1 MFRAIPFKEQA
12 EYLDRSEKKTN
23 RRVLLTDD
31 VKEIEDKMQK
41 CLEEISNLQAMV
53 ENNAIEELYGSCASL
68 SRRMV
73 NIATKIGL
81 LPAEYG
87 IKDKKDYIN
96 RVVVDKKNVIF
107 NRREDKLQIILPEL
121 LPHRPQ
127 YDSVNNKMKYMYDID
142 KWRAGYYSAFSEEF
156 VREKYHIYEEKVC
169 MMFLHHVGQG
179 NSIDVDNFEYKV
191 ITDII
196 TLFLLVDDSHRYLS
210 HYMDMIEDGG
220 NYTEII
226 ICPLRRVEENLVQM

>member
-1 MFRAIPFKEQA
+1 MFKAITLKEQ
-12 EYLDRSEKKTN
+12 ENYLDHSTENKN
-23 RRVLLTDD
+23 RRVLLADD
-31 VKEIEDKMQK
+31 VKEIEGKVRK
-41 CLEEISNLQAMV
+41 CFGEICNLQAMV
-53 ENNAIEELYGSCASL
+53 ENNAMEELYDSCASL
-68 SRRMV
+68 SRRMA

-107 NRREDKLQIILPEL
+107 DRREEMLQIILPEL

-127 YDSVNNKMKYMYDID
+127 YDSVCNKMKYMYDVD

-156 VREKYHIYEEKVC
+156 AQGEYRIYGEKVC
-169 MMFLHHVGQG
+169 MMFLHHVRED
-179 NSIDVDNFEYKV
+179 NNTDIDNFEYKV

-210 HYMDMIEDGG
+210 HYMDMVEDGG

-226 ICPLRRVEENLVQM
+226 LCPQRKIEEYLTHR